1 VASRNIHNRIAKSI
15 LPFLDD
21 KTIDNVNKVTDEPV
35 KWLGPRH
42 RVTRHSSNPLSLD
55 SLLVNHGNWKREA
68 VRQVHLFVDK
78 TEAGKML
85 EKVMELNDT
94 LGYFTGHRSNRR
106 YRK

>member
-1 VASRNIHNRIAKSI
+1 VANRDIHNRIAKMI
-15 LPFLDD
+15 LPFLDYR
-21 KTIDNVNKVTDEPV
+21 TIDNVNKVTDEPV
-35 KWLGPRH
+35 KWLGPQH
-42 RVTRHSSNPLSLD
+42 RITRHSSNPLSLD
-55 SLLVNHGNWKREA
+55 SLLVSRGDWRREA

-94 LGYFTGHRSNRR
+94 LGYFRGNRSNRR